1 MRKYISILILLA
13 SAAVHTA
20 CNEST
25 VTMDDSVD
33 VRVDSAMKGYQA
45 QLAGA
50 EFGWFADIETSK
62 GFYRFWM
69 DFADNNMVTMFT
81 DNLDYPELNGIPR
94 TSTYMFHAYQ
104 RPVLTFDTYNYLH
117 IISDPNDAISGGTG
131 NLGLKTDFEFEI
143 DEVTDDV
150 FTMTGR
156 INRIKATLT
165 RATEAE
171 MQAVKQGQLQEALRN
186 APSYKQNL
194 FCYMDVN
201 GLTVDV
207 KLSTRTVM
215 FLYKVGNVTQIEAVE
230 THTDI
235 VTKDLVFDTP
245 VTINGVEIK
254 GLNYHADT
262 DNFTTD
268 SDTPILIQAKS
279 KANIGM
285 EACFGVEK
293 YYTILRV
300 EDGMFPSTNESE
312 NYLGYLM
319 HNIFQMK
326 LLLTSGIAS
335 FSHINLYF
343 GLDTE
348 GNSQLTVAPVIGG
361 IGQEVRYTYQIT
373 FNQAEDSFTID
384 GSTLSMDS
392 NAESFNDGS
401 IYNLTEFLKN
411 KTFKIEWTNVAYDVY
426 TMGAAACHEQQP
438 DGCHLRGAHTGV
450 TGSSFNENGRT
461 NVLPFSFRP
470 VPKGRSRPTPAWRD
484 TAPHPAGFRIFR
496 RANPAP
502 APPPIV
508 RRSPQQQTLPTS
520 ETPFSGSDKFYPQ
533 KICINRK
540 NTLHLHSQ

>member
-1 MRKYISILILLA
+1 MRKYISILFLMA
-13 SAAVHTA
+13 SAAVYTA

-69 DFADNNMVTMFT
+69 DFADNNVVTMFT
-81 DNLDYPELNGIPR
+81 DNLDYPEYNGLPR

-117 IISDPNDAISGGTG
+117 IICDPNDAISGGTG

-150 FTMTGR
+150 FIMTGR
-156 INRIKATLT
+156 INRIKAMLT

-171 MQAVKQGQLQEALRN
+171 MQAVKQGRLQEVLRN

-201 GLTVDV
+201 GLSVDV

-215 FLYKVGNVTQIEAVE
+215 FLYKVGNATQIEAVE

-235 VTKDLVFDTP
+235 VSQDLVFDTP
-245 VTINGVEIK
+245 VTINGVEIR
-254 GLNYHADT
+254 GLKYHAGEGNT
-262 DNFTTD
+262 SSFTTD

-293 YYTILRV
+293 YYTVLRI
-300 EDGMFPSTNESE
+300 EDGMFPSTAETD
-312 NYLGYLM
+312 NYLGYLI

-326 LLLTSGIAS
+326 LLLTSGIAT

-348 GNSQLTVAPVIGG
+348 GNSQLTIAPVISG
-361 IGQEVRYTYQIT
+361 IGQEIRYTFLIT
-373 FNQAEDSFTID
+373 FNQAEDSFTVD
-384 GSTLSMDS
+384 GSTLSMD
-392 NAESFNDGS
+392 NIATSFNSGS
-401 IYNLTEFLKN
+401 VKNLTEFLKN
-411 KTFKIEWTNVAYDVY
+411 KTFKIEWTSVNYDIY
-426 TMGAAACHEQQP
+426 TMGQ
-438 DGCHLRGAHTGV
+438 LRVTNSSLPAVIYGALT
-450 TGSSFNENGRT
+450 E
-461 NVLPFSFRP
+461 
-470 VPKGRSRPTPAWRD
+470 
-484 TAPHPAGFRIFR
+484 
-496 RANPAP
+496 
-502 APPPIV
+502 
-508 RRSPQQQTLPTS
+508 
-520 ETPFSGSDKFYPQ
+520 E
-533 KICINRK
+533 
-540 NTLHLHSQ
+540 

>member
-171 MQAVKQGQLQEALRN
+171 MQAVKQGQLQGGAAQCALLQAEPLLLHGRQRTDRRRETQH
-186 APSYKQNL
+186 PHGHVPLQSRGTSRRSKRSRRIRTSSRKTSY
-194 FCYMDVN
+194 
-201 GLTVDV
+201 
-207 KLSTRTVM
+207 STLRYDQRRGDQRAELPCRHGQ
-215 FLYKVGNVTQIEAVE
+215 FHHRQR
-230 THTDI
+230 H
-235 VTKDLVFDTP
+235 
-245 VTINGVEIK
+245 
-254 GLNYHADT
+254 
-262 DNFTTD
+262 
-268 SDTPILIQAKS
+268 PILIQAKS

-392 NAESFNDGS
+392 TAESFNDGS
-401 IYNLTEFLKN
+401 
-411 KTFKIEWTNVAYDVY
+411 
-426 TMGAAACHEQQP
+426 
-438 DGCHLRGAHTGV
+438 V
-450 TGSSFNENGRT
+450 TT
-461 NVLPFSFRP
+461 
-470 VPKGRSRPTPAWRD
+470 
-484 TAPHPAGFRIFR
+484 
-496 RANPAP
+496 
-502 APPPIV
+502 
-508 RRSPQQQTLPTS
+508 
-520 ETPFSGSDKFYPQ
+520 
-533 KICINRK
+533 
-540 NTLHLHSQ
+540 

>member
-326 LLLTSGIAS
+326 LLLTPGIAS

-392 NAESFNDGS
+392 TAESFNDGS
-401 IYNLTEFLKN
+401 VYNLTEFLKN
-411 KTFKIEWTNVAYDVY
+411 KTFKIEWTNVASIRWGSCVPR
-426 TMGAAACHEQQP
+426 TAARR
-438 DGCHLRGAHTGV
+438 LSSTGR
-450 TGSSFNENGRT
+450 SHRSNGKFFQRKRQDECPA
-461 NVLPFSFRP
+461 VFVPPRPEGP
-470 VPKGRSRPTPAWRD
+470 VPPYSRIAGHRSPTLPASGFSAVR
-484 TAPHPAGFRIFR
+484 TPHPLRRPSSAEARNSRHSRLPKRHFPGRINFIR
-496 RANPAP
+496 K
-502 APPPIV
+502 
-508 RRSPQQQTLPTS
+508 
-520 ETPFSGSDKFYPQ
+520 KFA
-533 KICINRK
+533 
-540 NTLHLHSQ
+540 

>member
-215 FLYKVGNVTQIEAVE
+215 VPLQSRER
-230 THTDI
+230 
-235 VTKDLVFDTP
+235 
-245 VTINGVEIK
+245 
-254 GLNYHADT
+254 HAD
-262 DNFTTD
+262 
-268 SDTPILIQAKS
+268 
-279 KANIGM
+279 
-285 EACFGVEK
+285 
-293 YYTILRV
+293 R
-300 EDGMFPSTNESE
+300 
-312 NYLGYLM
+312 
-319 HNIFQMK
+319 
-326 LLLTSGIAS
+326 SGRDAYGHRHERPRIRHSRYDQRRGDQRAELPCR
-335 FSHINLYF
+335 H
-343 GLDTE
+343 
-348 GNSQLTVAPVIGG
+348 
-361 IGQEVRYTYQIT
+361 GQ
-373 FNQAEDSFTID
+373 F
-384 GSTLSMDS
+384 
-392 NAESFNDGS
+392 
-401 IYNLTEFLKN
+401 
-411 KTFKIEWTNVAYDVY
+411 
-426 TMGAAACHEQQP
+426 H
-438 DGCHLRGAHTGV
+438 H
-450 TGSSFNENGRT
+450 
-461 NVLPFSFRP
+461 
-470 VPKGRSRPTPAWRD
+470 
-484 TAPHPAGFRIFR
+484 
-496 RANPAP
+496 
-502 APPPIV
+502 
-508 RRSPQQQTLPTS
+508 
-520 ETPFSGSDKFYPQ
+520 
-533 KICINRK
+533 
-540 NTLHLHSQ
+540 

>member
-1 MRKYISILILLA
+1 MRKYISILILMA
-13 SAAVHTA
+13 STAVYTA

-25 VTMDDSVD
+25 VTMDNSVD

-81 DNLDYPELNGIPR
+81 DNLDYPEYNGIPR

-117 IISDPNDAISGGTG
+117 IISDPNDAISGGSG

-143 DEVTDDV
+143 DEVTDDL

-165 RATEAE
+165 RATEAQ
-171 MQAVKQGQLQEALRN
+171 MQAVKQGKLQEVLRN
-186 APSYKQNL
+186 APSYKPNL
-194 FCYMDVN
+194 YCYLDVN

-207 KLSTRTVM
+207 KLSTRTVL
-215 FLYKVGNVTQIEAVE
+215 FLYKIGSAPQIDAVE
-230 THTDI
+230 THTDL

-254 GLNYHADT
+254 GLKYQGDASDT
-262 DNFTTD
+262 FITD
-268 SDTPILIQAKS
+268 SDTPILVRS
-279 KANIGM
+279 KATANIGM

-300 EDGMFPSTNESE
+300 EDGMFPSTDESV
-312 NYLGYLM
+312 NYLGYLI
-319 HNIFQMK
+319 HNIMQMK
-326 LLLTSGIAS
+326 LLLTSDVAS
-335 FSHINLYF
+335 FSHINFYF

-361 IGQEVRYTYQIT
+361 IGQEIRYTYQIR

-384 GSTLSMDS
+384 GSTLSMDKIAS
-392 NAESFNDGS
+392 SFNDGS
-401 IYNLTEFLKN
+401 IENLTEFLKD
-411 KTFKIEWTNVAYDVY
+411 KTFKIEWTNVTYDVY
-426 TMGAAACHEQQP
+426 TMGQ
-438 DGCHLRGAHTGV
+438 LRVTNNSKPAVIYGALTQ
-450 TGSSFNENGRT
+450 E
-461 NVLPFSFRP
+461 
-470 VPKGRSRPTPAWRD
+470 
-484 TAPHPAGFRIFR
+484 
-496 RANPAP
+496 
-502 APPPIV
+502 
-508 RRSPQQQTLPTS
+508 
-520 ETPFSGSDKFYPQ
+520 
-533 KICINRK
+533 
-540 NTLHLHSQ
+540 

>member
-300 EDGMFPSTNESE
+300 EDGMFPSTNESY

-426 TMGAAACHEQQP
+426 TMGQ
-438 DGCHLRGAHTGV
+438 LRATNSSQTAVIYGALTQ
-450 TGSSFNENGRT
+450 E
-461 NVLPFSFRP
+461 
-470 VPKGRSRPTPAWRD
+470 
-484 TAPHPAGFRIFR
+484 
-496 RANPAP
+496 
-502 APPPIV
+502 
-508 RRSPQQQTLPTS
+508 
-520 ETPFSGSDKFYPQ
+520 
-533 KICINRK
+533 
-540 NTLHLHSQ
+540 

>member
-1 MRKYISILILLA
+1 MRKYISIFVLMA
-13 SAAVHTA
+13 STAVYTA

-50 EFGWFADIETSK
+50 QYGWIVDVETNK

-69 DFADNNMVTMFT
+69 DFADNDMVTMFT
-81 DNLDYPELNGIPR
+81 DNLDYPEYNGIPR
-94 TSTYMFHAYQ
+94 TSTYKFHAYQ

-117 IISDPNDAISGGTG
+117 IISDPNDAISGGSG

-143 DEVTDDV
+143 EEVTDDL

-156 INRIKATLT
+156 INRIKATMQ

-171 MQAVKQGQLQEALRN
+171 MEAAKQGKLQEVLRN
-186 APSYKQNL
+186 APSYKPNL

-201 GLTVDV
+201 GLSVDV

-215 FLYKVGNVTQIEAVE
+215 FLYKVGDVTQIEAVE
-230 THTDI
+230 THTNL
-235 VTKDLVFDTP
+235 VTKDLVFDRP

-254 GLNYHADT
+254 GLKYLAGEGST
-262 DNFTTD
+262 GNFTTD
-268 SDTPILIQAKS
+268 SDTPILVKAKT

-293 YYTILRV
+293 YYSILRV
-300 EDGMFPSTNESE
+300 EAGMFPSTDESV
-312 NYLGYLM
+312 NYLGYLV
-319 HNIFQMK
+319 HNIMQMK

-335 FSHINLYF
+335 FSHINFYF

-361 IGQEVRYTYQIT
+361 IGQEIRYTYQIN

-384 GSTLSMDS
+384 GSTLSMDK
-392 NAESFNDGS
+392 NADSFNDGS
-401 IYNLTEFLKN
+401 INNLTEFLKD
-411 KTFKIEWTNVAYDVY
+411 KTFKIEWTNVIYDVY
-426 TMGAAACHEQQP
+426 TMGQLRVTNSSQP
-438 DGCHLRGAHTGV
+438 AV
-450 TGSSFNENGRT
+450 VYGSLTQE
-461 NVLPFSFRP
+461 
-470 VPKGRSRPTPAWRD
+470 
-484 TAPHPAGFRIFR
+484 
-496 RANPAP
+496 
-502 APPPIV
+502 
-508 RRSPQQQTLPTS
+508 
-520 ETPFSGSDKFYPQ
+520 
-533 KICINRK
+533 
-540 NTLHLHSQ
+540 

>member
-348 GNSQLTVAPVIGG
+348 GNSQLTVAA
-361 IGQEVRYTYQIT
+361 T
-373 FNQAEDSFTID
+373 
-384 GSTLSMDS
+384 
-392 NAESFNDGS
+392 
-401 IYNLTEFLKN
+401 
-411 KTFKIEWTNVAYDVY
+411 
-426 TMGAAACHEQQP
+426 
-438 DGCHLRGAHTGV
+438 
-450 TGSSFNENGRT
+450 SSGRCC
-461 NVLPFSFRP
+461 
-470 VPKGRSRPTPAWRD
+470 A
-484 TAPHPAGFRIFR
+484 
-496 RANPAP
+496 
-502 APPPIV
+502 
-508 RRSPQQQTLPTS
+508 
-520 ETPFSGSDKFYPQ
+520 
-533 KICINRK
+533 
-540 NTLHLHSQ
+540 

>member
-373 FNQAEDSFTID
+373 FNQAEDKLHHRRFDALD
-384 GSTLSMDS
+384 GQQCRKFQRRQYLQPDRVPQKQDLQDRMD
-392 NAESFNDGS
+392 ERS
-401 IYNLTEFLKN
+401 IRRL
-411 KTFKIEWTNVAYDVY
+411 YD
-426 TMGAAACHEQQP
+426 GAAACHEQQP

>member
-235 VTKDLVFDTP
+235 VTKDLVFRHSRYDQRRGDQRAELPCRHGQFHHRQRHSDPHTGQEQGQYRHGSLLRRRKVLHDP
-245 VTINGVEIK
+245 ARGGRHVPQHERIRELS
-254 GLNYHADT
+254 GLSHAQHLPDEV
-262 DNFTTD
+262 
-268 SDTPILIQAKS
+268 A
-279 KANIGM
+279 AHVGH
-285 EACFGVEK
+285 
-293 YYTILRV
+293 R
-300 EDGMFPSTNESE
+300 
-312 NYLGYLM
+312 
-319 HNIFQMK
+319 
-326 LLLTSGIAS
+326 LLLAHQPLFRAGYGGQLAADGRSGDRRHRAGGAVYLPD
-335 FSHINLYF
+335 HLQP
-343 GLDTE
+343 G
-348 GNSQLTVAPVIGG
+348 GRQLHHRRFDAP
-361 IGQEVRYTYQIT
+361 
-373 FNQAEDSFTID
+373 
-384 GSTLSMDS
+384 MDS
-392 NAESFNDGS
+392 TAESFNDGS
-401 IYNLTEFLKN
+401 VYNLTEFLKN

-426 TMGAAACHEQQP
+426 TMGQ
-438 DGCHLRGAHTGV
+438 LRATNSSQTAVIYGALTQ
-450 TGSSFNENGRT
+450 E
-461 NVLPFSFRP
+461 
-470 VPKGRSRPTPAWRD
+470 
-484 TAPHPAGFRIFR
+484 
-496 RANPAP
+496 
-502 APPPIV
+502 
-508 RRSPQQQTLPTS
+508 
-520 ETPFSGSDKFYPQ
+520 
-533 KICINRK
+533 
-540 NTLHLHSQ
+540 

>member
-1 MRKYISILILLA
+1 MRKYISILILMA
-13 SAAVHTA
+13 STAVYTA

-25 VTMDDSVD
+25 VTMDNSVD

-81 DNLDYPELNGIPR
+81 DNLDYPEYNGIPR

-117 IISDPNDAISGGTG
+117 IISDPNDAISGGSG

-143 DEVTDDV
+143 DEVTDDL

-165 RATEAE
+165 RATEAQ
-171 MQAVKQGQLQEALRN
+171 MQAVKQGKLQEVLRN
-186 APSYKQNL
+186 APSYKPNL
-194 FCYMDVN
+194 YCYLDVN

-207 KLSTRTVM
+207 KLSTRTVL
-215 FLYKVGNVTQIEAVE
+215 FLYKIGSAPQID
-230 THTDI
+230 THTDL

-254 GLNYHADT
+254 GLKYQGDASDT
-262 DNFTTD
+262 FITD
-268 SDTPILIQAKS
+268 SDTPILVRS
-279 KANIGM
+279 KATANIGM

-300 EDGMFPSTNESE
+300 EDGMFPSTDESV
-312 NYLGYLM
+312 NYLGYLI
-319 HNIFQMK
+319 HNIMQMK
-326 LLLTSGIAS
+326 LRLTSGVAS
-335 FSHINLYF
+335 FSHINFYF

-361 IGQEVRYTYQIT
+361 IGQEIRYTYQIR

-384 GSTLSMDS
+384 GSTLSMDKIAS
-392 NAESFNDGS
+392 SFNDGS
-401 IYNLTEFLKN
+401 IENLTEFLKD
-411 KTFKIEWTNVAYDVY
+411 KTFKIEWTNVTYDVY
-426 TMGAAACHEQQP
+426 TMGQ
-438 DGCHLRGAHTGV
+438 LRVTNNSKPAVIYGALTQ
-450 TGSSFNENGRT
+450 E
-461 NVLPFSFRP
+461 
-470 VPKGRSRPTPAWRD
+470 
-484 TAPHPAGFRIFR
+484 
-496 RANPAP
+496 
-502 APPPIV
+502 
-508 RRSPQQQTLPTS
+508 
-520 ETPFSGSDKFYPQ
+520 
-533 KICINRK
+533 
-540 NTLHLHSQ
+540 

>member
-348 GNSQLTVAPVIGG
+348 GQLAADGRSGDRRHRAGG
-361 IGQEVRYTYQIT
+361 AVYLPDHLQPGGRQLHHRRFDALDGQQCRKFQRRQYLQPDRVPQKQDLQDR
-373 FNQAEDSFTID
+373 
-384 GSTLSMDS
+384 MD
-392 NAESFNDGS
+392 ERS
-401 IYNLTEFLKN
+401 IRRL
-411 KTFKIEWTNVAYDVY
+411 YD
-426 TMGAAACHEQQP
+426 GAAACHEQQP

>member
-1 MRKYISILILLA
+1 M
-13 SAAVHTA
+13 
-20 CNEST
+20 
-25 VTMDDSVD
+25 
-33 VRVDSAMKGYQA
+33 
-45 QLAGA
+45 
-50 EFGWFADIETSK
+50 
-62 GFYRFWM
+62 
-69 DFADNNMVTMFT
+69 
-81 DNLDYPELNGIPR
+81 
-94 TSTYMFHAYQ
+94 
-104 RPVLTFDTYNYLH
+104 
-117 IISDPNDAISGGTG
+117 
-131 NLGLKTDFEFEI
+131 
-143 DEVTDDV
+143 

-392 NAESFNDGS
+392 TAESFNDGS
-401 IYNLTEFLKN
+401 VYNLTEFLKN
-411 KTFKIEWTNVAYDVY
+411 KTFRSRRNCRFVRRYYLVELSCCRRQRRGSRGRVFCKAVSLTRRSVLRYSGRFVRRKRTFRFRQY
-426 TMGAAACHEQQP
+426 RLQQFKRRRIS
-438 DGCHLRGAHTGV
+438 GGVKHRFLSGSYRCFKRLISFKLRV
-450 TGSSFNENGRT
+450 SVDYRK
-461 NVLPFSFRP
+461 NVLPYRP
-470 VPKGRSRPTPAWRD
+470 ALAGSRGVIHGIAAVTV
-484 TAPHPAGFRIFR
+484 G
-496 RANPAP
+496 
-502 APPPIV
+502 V
-508 RRSPQQQTLPTS
+508 L
-520 ETPFSGSDKFYPQ
+520 YV
-533 KICINRK
+533 KIRV
-540 NTLHLHSQ
+540 

>member
-361 IGQEVRYTYQIT
+361 IGRQEVRYTYQIT

-392 NAESFNDGS
+392 TAESFNDGS
-401 IYNLTEFLKN
+401 VYNLTEFLKN

-426 TMGAAACHEQQP
+426 TMGQ
-438 DGCHLRGAHTGV
+438 LRATNSSQTAVIYGALTQ
-450 TGSSFNENGRT
+450 E
-461 NVLPFSFRP
+461 
-470 VPKGRSRPTPAWRD
+470 
-484 TAPHPAGFRIFR
+484 
-496 RANPAP
+496 
-502 APPPIV
+502 
-508 RRSPQQQTLPTS
+508 
-520 ETPFSGSDKFYPQ
+520 
-533 KICINRK
+533 
-540 NTLHLHSQ
+540 

>member
-1 MRKYISILILLA
+1 MKKLARAIVKMRRLILIAAVLLLIPAAVGAVATPINYDILSYLPQELDSRVGQLLLEPDYHLASTNMITVEGMPTNELLA
-13 SAAVHTA
+13 
-20 CNEST
+20 
-25 VTMDDSVD
+25 
-33 VRVDSAMKGYQA
+33 MKA
-45 QLAGA
+45 
-50 EFGWFADIETSK
+50 
-62 GFYRFWM
+62 
-69 DFADNNMVTMFT
+69 
-81 DNLDYPELNGIPR
+81 
-94 TSTYMFHAYQ
+94 
-104 RPVLTFDTYNYLH
+104 
-117 IISDPNDAISGGTG
+117 
-131 NLGLKTDFEFEI
+131 EI
-143 DEVTDDV
+143 DEVPDDV

-426 TMGAAACHEQQP
+426 TMGQ
-438 DGCHLRGAHTGV
+438 LRATNSSQTAVIYGALTQ
-450 TGSSFNENGRT
+450 E
-461 NVLPFSFRP
+461 
-470 VPKGRSRPTPAWRD
+470 
-484 TAPHPAGFRIFR
+484 
-496 RANPAP
+496 
-502 APPPIV
+502 
-508 RRSPQQQTLPTS
+508 
-520 ETPFSGSDKFYPQ
+520 
-533 KICINRK
+533 
-540 NTLHLHSQ
+540 

>member
-25 VTMDDSVD
+25 VTIDDSVD

-411 KTFKIEWTNVAYDVY
+411 KTFKIEWDERSIRRLYD
-426 TMGAAACHEQQP
+426 GAAACHEQQP

-450 TGSSFNENGRT
+450 TGGSFNENGRT

-470 VPKGRSRPTPAWRD
+470 ALPRPEGPVPPYSRMAGHRSPPCRLPDFPPCEPRTRSAAHRPQKPATADTPD
-484 TAPHPAGFRIFR
+484 FRSAIFR
-496 RANPAP
+496 
-502 APPPIV
+502 V
-508 RRSPQQQTLPTS
+508 
-520 ETPFSGSDKFYPQ
+520 G
-533 KICINRK
+533 
-540 NTLHLHSQ
+540 

>member
-300 EDGMFPSTNESE
+300 EDGMFPSTTNPRTIWAISCT
-312 NYLGYLM
+312 
-319 HNIFQMK
+319 
-326 LLLTSGIAS
+326 TS
-335 FSHINLYF
+335 
-343 GLDTE
+343 
-348 GNSQLTVAPVIGG
+348 
-361 IGQEVRYTYQIT
+361 
-373 FNQAEDSFTID
+373 
-384 GSTLSMDS
+384 
-392 NAESFNDGS
+392 
-401 IYNLTEFLKN
+401 
-411 KTFKIEWTNVAYDVY
+411 
-426 TMGAAACHEQQP
+426 
-438 DGCHLRGAHTGV
+438 
-450 TGSSFNENGRT
+450 
-461 NVLPFSFRP
+461 
-470 VPKGRSRPTPAWRD
+470 SR
-484 TAPHPAGFRIFR
+484 
-496 RANPAP
+496 
-502 APPPIV
+502 
-508 RRSPQQQTLPTS
+508 
-520 ETPFSGSDKFYPQ
+520 
-533 KICINRK
+533 
-540 NTLHLHSQ
+540 